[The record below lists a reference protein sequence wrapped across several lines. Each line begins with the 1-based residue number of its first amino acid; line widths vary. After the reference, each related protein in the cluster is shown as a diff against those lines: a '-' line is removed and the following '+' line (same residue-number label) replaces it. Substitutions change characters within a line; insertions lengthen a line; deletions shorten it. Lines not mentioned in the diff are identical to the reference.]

1 VSVLA
6 PPARGASTTI
16 STEYD
21 DADAGVVD
29 GTLGSCAGFRASECR
44 SAYDDRPPYFIA
56 PWEFEPSL
64 GAEEAT
70 RRLRRAIV
78 ATGGDV
84 VEDVVA
90 VASDGGDGGGGSA
103 AEYQYLRAVFPGD
116 VAIEFLLP
124 KEGDAVCET
133 RGVVASKSGVGGG
146 VGLRAS
152 MASLVAR
159 KSPVD
164 EQLNATRR
172 RLGWGEVPVLRNRSR
187 RFLFVES
194 GFDDFGPVPPP
205 GGMDY
210 GGGLASRL
218 DDDLQ

>member
-1 VSVLA
+1 
-6 PPARGASTTI
+6 
-16 STEYD
+16 
-21 DADAGVVD
+21 
-29 GTLGSCAGFRASECR
+29 
-44 SAYDDRPPYFIA
+44 
-56 PWEFEPSL
+56 
-64 GAEEAT
+64 
-70 RRLRRAIV
+70 
-78 ATGGDV
+78 
-84 VEDVVA
+84 
-90 VASDGGDGGGGSA
+90 
-103 AEYQYLRAVFPGD
+103 
-116 VAIEFLLP
+116 
-124 KEGDAVCET
+124 
-133 RGVVASKSGVGGG
+133 
-146 VGLRAS
+146 